1 PCFPLWIYALLS
13 LPSFHI
19 GFPPHSTFREK
30 KKLFYLKGI
39 PRNQSLQSAM
49 RETERKERI
58 QELKGSIVDKIVR
71 DEDDLIG
78 LPRQL
83 WCSLKKDAD
92 GETYVGVG
100 CLLDRDFAISST
112 YQALSGTPTPDINLT
127 FWYSVAGEL
136 GEAYQVLSDPAKRE
150 AYDKYGKTGVPQDA
164 MVDPAAVFGMLF
176 GSEFFEDYVGQ
187 LALAS
192 IAGVEFEEDTQ
203 IPAEL
208 RKQRVQDKIKTMQQE
223 RQEKLIQTLKDRLQP
238 YVDVFGEAMLHTIGY
253 IYTRQASRELGKD
266 LKFFKVPFLA
276 EWVRD
281 KGHQIKSQVMAAS
294 AIYFVRF
301 YYPFE
306 NYGSC
311 LASCLYGRIWCIRDV
326 NFSSGRYFS
335 GKDGDIARN
344 LPFDA
349 GFEAVG
355 IIAAVGDAVN
365 DVKVGSAAAVMT
377 YGSYAE
383 FMIVP
388 SKFILPVARPEP
400 EVVAM
405 LTSGLTA
412 SIALEQ
418 AAQMGSGK
426 TVMITAAAGGTGQ
439 FAVQVSFF
447 NILQGI

>member
-1 PCFPLWIYALLS
+1 
-13 LPSFHI
+13 
-19 GFPPHSTFREK
+19 
-30 KKLFYLKGI
+30 
-39 PRNQSLQSAM
+39 
-49 RETERKERI
+49 
-58 QELKGSIVDKIVR
+58 IVVR

-83 WCSLKKDAD
+83 WSSLKKDAD
-92 GETYVGVG
+92 GETYAGVG
-100 CLLDRDFAISST
+100 WLLDRDLAISSCI
-112 YQALSGTPTPDINLT
+112 LSSD
-127 FWYSVAGEL
+127 W
-136 GEAYQVLSDPAKRE
+136 QVK
-150 AYDKYGKTGVPQDA
+150 
-164 MVDPAAVFGMLF
+164 
-176 GSEFFEDYVGQ
+176 
-187 LALAS
+187 
-192 IAGVEFEEDTQ
+192 
-203 IPAEL
+203 
-208 RKQRVQDKIKTMQQE
+208 
-223 RQEKLIQTLKDRLQP
+223 
-238 YVDVFGEAMLHTIGY
+238 
-253 IYTRQASRELGKD
+253 
-266 LKFFKVPFLA
+266 
-276 EWVRD
+276 
-281 KGHQIKSQVMAAS
+281 
-294 AIYFVRF
+294 
-301 YYPFE
+301 
-306 NYGSC
+306 
-311 LASCLYGRIWCIRDV
+311 V